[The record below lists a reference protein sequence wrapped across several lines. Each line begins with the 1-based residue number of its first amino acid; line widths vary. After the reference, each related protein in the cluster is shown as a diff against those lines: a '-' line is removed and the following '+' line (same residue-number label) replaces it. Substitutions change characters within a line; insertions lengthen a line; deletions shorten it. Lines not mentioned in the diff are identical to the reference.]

1 MKRGRGRPP
10 KSPFV
15 SIDSRV
21 KRFRSGR
28 GGGGGDAGS
37 SGGTP
42 ASSRSSTPVHSGSSR
57 TPSREM
63 RSRAREAA
71 QRSKQLIHEVMKV
84 VGGDDE
90 EEDVD
95 DVSDDLS
102 EEESDESDYAE
113 SESALSVYSESSFST
128 VSSSKRRYIR
138 HPRPKSPVVFD
149 DEREVPPLTLPKS
162 GEDLLLPTEHLMDA
176 IAVYEVIR
184 HFRIILRVSPFRFED
199 FCAALL
205 SQEQC
210 SLIAEIHIALLK
222 ALVREDEQNST
233 TFGPHD
239 LKDSINIKMYYLDAM
254 TWPELVRCYVES
266 DKEFRDVLP
275 SCSGPDWPYVP
286 LDDKLKVLRLLTDQ
300 VLVSNAIRDFI
311 YTEGTVQYDDH
322 CRVCHKLG
330 DLLCCETCS
339 AVYHLECVRPPLEEV
354 PEDDWLC
361 EVCVAHQVGGVTD
374 CVLEAEKTGQMSRQ
388 EPLGYDRHGRKYW
401 FLCRRVVVESDTET
415 WYYSTKL
422 QLQELLGTLDSQNYE
437 RDLCMAVEETK
448 DELVKH
454 MNVTER
460 LTNEARGNQRSII
473 QSSNE
478 EIEKRLEEKRK
489 LEEEKRK
496 KEEEEAMKR
505 QEEMRKREEELR
517 AHQIASS
524 LEQLAQM
531 AAPVSGEMG
540 PLAPVAAV
548 TQPGDAV
555 MQPAPAPSDVTAVSQ
570 QTTTEETTTT
580 TSTSSETTK
589 MEVAESAPDGN
600 TVTSSV
606 VQVTQSVTTTVTT
619 VTKVEETKVEQKQ
632 DGDSMLSSAENVS
645 EKTESS
651 ADKKEEEK
659 KEVSSGPTVVSVQ
672 SIRSDVKE
680 RQLDVTENSSDDKG
694 DSSTVP
700 STNSVAVT
708 SAPVSTVSTTA
719 SDPSQQVQPKATV
732 IVMNKDGT
740 KVTYAILPKGT
751 TASTTSASSA
761 SSTSAGTLT
770 TTTTGSASTD
780 GNQTSSSS
788 QPTSTTVTTSSDA
801 DTASSS
807 TGSSP
812 PKTRMVTRLQNPESK
827 LSQRLAAAPVASTA
841 NLTGKGGAKDSILVI
856 NAQGEI
862 KQIDGKGSSMVSNLS
877 KPNLFRLGQEGKFRM
892 YVNQYTSNQLAL
904 NKHQHAEDR
913 DRRRGLTHKFC
924 LNTQQEFKW
933 QGTVHGNKALT
944 VSTLRLTLVHL
955 ENSIPKPFLHPH
967 WATFRTNWIKAVH
980 MCTAPKE
987 FALALSIFESVVKPC
1002 VLLNVWRDSLGHV
1015 RLQRVTALEKDDK
1028 KKKKDQGKL
1037 FEEEEVENPVYVKY
1051 TIPLKHQ
1058 VWKLKGEEYRIT
1070 GMGGWMWLSATR
1082 TPRFQPAL
1090 PVPDTTKPLPGI
1102 KDPVPESSIKEEGA
1116 AEAAENCLD
1125 AKVKVEEPEISP
1137 VKQKAKDGEEP
1148 MDVDVTSTPM
1158 KEENMEVDQESS
1170 AKRKEKAKVKVES
1183 PGSKGLKRKAD
1194 YWEKGLGI
1202 ETINVSEGLKKHLLY
1217 KKLKPT
1223 KLDGFLD
1230 RREKQF
1236 DLEQRQI
1243 LSSGPQGV
1251 KVEGQKVE
1259 VKKEGSVAAGAAQ
1272 STTGSS
1278 GNQASVAKT
1287 MTSPAAVTTATASL
1301 TLPALSTKVAKP
1313 LPAQAAV
1320 KAAPSPTTQASS
1332 LEKSAKSGLGSPEG
1346 DPKTFENAF
1355 KNFLGIPEPIANGEV
1370 DSSQSRMNSMVS
1382 KGCHDQCYSPSCL
1395 SGSGS
1400 CYSTVCRWQR
1410 HIARSHGEADKAV
1423 VSPDRTK
1430 QHLSPV
1436 SGKSDTNTDTNTDPD
1451 TACGRKGVPNGSI
1464 LDGMV
1469 SSRGSE
1475 VPVSGASSLL
1485 SSIVSQSKGQVLAA
1499 CSTAQTA
1506 CTGVATQGTN
1516 AVPTNVPS
1524 TNVGPTSA
1532 LPQGSNCG
1540 SPVGTVQG
1548 CGENDSSLTNKTQQ
1562 ASTQSSPSV
1571 TERGQPPLTNCVG
1584 SASPAKTK
1592 TTAATVSPISATAT
1606 TNTAKSLPLGNG
1618 VSGMVTT
1625 VASSDG
1631 VVRTV
1636 HTVTK
1641 SVVKTTTQ
1649 SSTHTVVRT
1658 QQSGT
1663 VAQTAT
1669 VSSSLAATV
1678 NATKTETS
1686 SKVLSSGIA
1695 SKGTSSVATSQASAV
1710 QASLTVSKSDGVV
1723 TYSTTGKV
1731 YLAKF
1736 TRVKKKKSQKV
1747 LLPSSNKF
1755 STRVGKKSIFIL
1767 PPQEL
1772 RKLAR
1777 RGANKEVACFKYDAK
1792 MVGAHWPYLAP
1803 RPTFRLAWRYHVQ
1816 ILRSL
1821 SSVASL
1827 IRVLWACLRWEDM
1840 SIKPPTGTSNTITT
1854 ETEITTTEITKRRDV
1869 GTFGL
1874 RSEYCVRK
1882 IICPINTP
1890 SQKETHRPQRKG
1902 LRSSSQTPKPEAP
1915 QPSGP
1920 MVIETW
1926 VPEEDL
1932 ELWEIRQF
1940 AEKLEKQQE
1949 QARQK
1954 VAQAEAAT
1962 KAEQVKAQ
1970 LEVQLKQQRQAMQQ
1984 KRLQEQATKTKTQTP
1999 QTPQATPKV
2008 VTVSITPEQMK
2019 LVQSGG
2025 ATPVTSITTA
2035 TTAVVQ
2041 TPTGVKKVQ
2050 IPVRRII
2057 TVGGAAAAARAS
2069 AASGILGTTKT
2080 TPSLLPAVSKQTFP
2094 PYPSQGMTATLSGTP
2109 TSSTMVRLPISQL
2122 QQAGG
2127 KIQFKTV
2134 TVQAPVLGQGQTQ
2147 VIQGQGVS
2155 SQGQGQVLQAHMTP
2169 QGVLQ
2174 YRLIKPTGQAVQAQV
2189 VASTQGQAVQSQ
2201 TAQIQ
2206 VQAGATSQTVQV
2218 PVQTQQQVQTHP
2230 QVVVKPSQSGAVQ
2243 GTVQAQGQAVQ
2254 GQRLILPAVNTQGAS
2269 ATVQT
2274 SAASVSGQVSGQP
2287 LQGQA
2292 TVSQTPGM
2300 QTQPL
2305 KIQTAQGQTIV
2316 LQPQSLV
2323 TPTGQAQLLPGQQIF
2338 RATMPDGTVKHFIIT
2353 PKIVTQTV
2361 QPTTSTPQPIK
2372 NVVSLQ
2378 TPSVQQKIL
2387 QMQQQHQQQQL
2398 AAIQEAQKKDRE
2410 LQQKYQQ
2417 QLMQKQLS
2425 DSPLAVGKQAKVQ
2438 IKQNKL
2444 IENLRAKQKTLTPEE
2459 REDNQRMIVCNQV
2472 MKHILDT
2479 IDREEKAD
2487 QKKRKKEET
2496 AEQKRSKAMALK
2508 LQTTLFKH
2516 KEQLRKDMLKKR
2528 SLMEKEITKEVQD
2541 ELKHELKKKG
2551 HKRKGSETASSGL
2564 EDTPKKKKKAEK
2576 PAKAEGKSKMIRT
2589 SQSSRDKDRK
2599 LYCVCK
2605 TPYDAT
2611 QFYIGCDLCSNWF
2624 HGACVGI
2631 TEKQA
2636 EQMDSYT
2643 CPDCSRLTEDGE
2655 QELYCLCR
2663 TPYDE
2668 TQFYI
2673 GCDRCNDWFH
2683 GRCVGILPAEADEID
2698 YYICPNCQSSKDMQM
2713 HNKSLSEKDTD
2724 QLKRLLKSLQSHKM
2738 AWPFVE
2744 PVSELE
2750 VPDYYQVIKEP
2761 MDLST
2766 VDKRLRQKYYKTLN
2780 QYVADISKIFDNCRY
2795 YNPSDS
2801 AFCKCAEVLEG
2812 FFLQKLK
2819 TVKSRLGS

>member
-84 VGGDDE
+84 VGGHDE
-90 EEDVD
+90 GEEDVD

-149 DEREVPPLTLPKS
+149 DEREVPPLTIPKS

-222 ALVREDEQNST
+222 ALIREDEQNST

-300 VLVSNAIRDFI
+300 VLVSNAIRDYI

-422 QLQELLGTLDSQNYE
+422 QLQELLETLDTQNYE

-454 MNVTER
+454 MDVTER

-496 KEEEEAMKR
+496 KEEEEALKR
-505 QEEMRKREEELR
+505 QEEMRKREEEFR

-524 LEQLAQM
+524 LEQLAKM
-531 AAPVSGEMG
+531 TAPVSGETHQLG

-548 TQPGDAV
+548 TQPGDTAL
-555 MQPAPAPSDVTAVSQ
+555 QPAPAPSEVTTVA

-589 MEVAESAPDGN
+589 MEVAESNQEDG

-619 VTKVEETKVEQKQ
+619 VTKVEETKVEQQQ
-632 DGDSMLSSAENVS
+632 DGDSTLSST
-645 EKTESS
+645 EKVL
-651 ADKKEEEK
+651 DKKEPSPEKTAEEK
-659 KEVSSGPTVVSVQ
+659 EEVSSGPTVVSLQ

-694 DSSTVP
+694 TSGTASS
-700 STNSVAVT
+700 SNSVAVT
-708 SAPVSTVSTTA
+708 SALASTAA
-719 SDPSQQVQPKATV
+719 SDPSQPVQPKATV

-751 TASTTSASSA
+751 STSSTSASAA
-761 SSTSAGTLT
+761 SSTSSTTLT
-770 TTTTGSASTD
+770 TTTGGSVPTN
-780 GNQTSSSS
+780 GTQTSSSS

-801 DTASSS
+801 DTTSSS

-841 NLTGKGGAKDSILVI
+841 NLTGKGGGKDSILVI

-862 KQIDGKGSSMVSNLS
+862 KQIDGKGSSMVSHLS

-955 ENSIPKPFLHPH
+955 ENAIPKPFLHPH

-1070 GMGGWMWLSATR
+1070 GMGGWMWLSSTR
-1082 TPRFQPAL
+1082 TPQFQPAL

-1102 KDPVPESSIKEEGA
+1102 KDPVSESAIKE

-1137 VKQKAKDGEEP
+1137 VKQKPKAGEEP
-1148 MDVDVTSTPM
+1148 MDLDVTGTPV
-1158 KEENMEVDQESS
+1158 KEENMEVDHESS
-1170 AKRKEKAKVKVES
+1170 AKRKEKAKVKVET

-1243 LSSGPQGV
+1243 LSSGPQGG

-1259 VKKEGSVAAGAAQ
+1259 VKKEGSVAARAAQ
-1272 STTGSS
+1272 STTG
-1278 GNQASVAKT
+1278 NKASVAKT
-1287 MTSPAAVTTATASL
+1287 VTSPAAVTTSTASL
-1301 TLPALSTKVAKP
+1301 TLPALSAKVAKP
-1313 LPAQAAV
+1313 LPAQPAV
-1320 KAAPSPTTQASS
+1320 KAAPTLASS
-1332 LEKSAKSGLGSPEG
+1332 PEKPADKSGHVSPEAE
-1346 DPKTFENAF
+1346 PKTYESAF
-1355 KNFLGIPEPIANGEV
+1355 KNFLGIPEPIANGELN
-1370 DSSQSRMNSMVS
+1370 SSQSQMNSMVS
-1382 KGCHDQCYSPSCL
+1382 KEAGCHRCYSPSCL
-1395 SGSGS
+1395 SGAGS
-1400 CYSTVCRWQR
+1400 CYSTTCRWQR
-1410 HIARSHGEADKAV
+1410 HRAGSNVEADKI
-1423 VSPDRTK
+1423 VSPERTK
-1430 QHLSPV
+1430 QLLSAV
-1436 SGKSDTNTDTNTDPD
+1436 SGKADTNTDTNTDPD
-1451 TACGRKGVPNGSI
+1451 ATCGRKGVPNGSI

-1469 SSRGSE
+1469 SSRGAQL
-1475 VPVSGASSLL
+1475 PVSGASSLL
-1485 SSIVSQSKGQVLAA
+1485 SSIVSQSKGQVPAA
-1499 CSTAQTA
+1499 CSTAQTP

-1516 AVPTNVPS
+1516 AVPRNVPS

-1548 CGENDSSLTNKTQQ
+1548 CGGNDDNSLTNKTQQ
-1562 ASTQSSPSV
+1562 ASTQSSTSV
-1571 TERGQPPLTNCVG
+1571 TERVQPPLTNCVG

-1592 TTAATVSPISATAT
+1592 TTAATVPPISATAT

-1618 VSGMVTT
+1618 VSSTVTT
-1625 VASSDG
+1625 VASSEG

-1649 SSTHTVVRT
+1649 NSTHTVVRT
-1658 QQSGT
+1658 QQSST

-1669 VSSSLAATV
+1669 VSSTVAAAV
-1678 NATKTETS
+1678 NSTKTETN
-1686 SKVLSSGIA
+1686 SKVLSKCA
-1695 SKGTSSVATSQASAV
+1695 SSVATSQAS
-1710 QASLTVSKSDGVV
+1710 LTVTKSDGHV

-1874 RSEYCVRK
+1874 RSDYCVRK

-1902 LRSSSQTPKPEAP
+1902 LRSSSQTPKAEVP

-1962 KAEQVKAQ
+1962 KAEQMKAQ

-1999 QTPQATPKV
+1999 LTPQTTPKV

-2057 TVGGAAAAARAS
+2057 TVGGAQAAARAS
-2069 AASGILGTTKT
+2069 AATSGILGTTKT
-2080 TPSLLPAVSKQTFP
+2080 TQSLLPAVSKQTFP
-2094 PYPSQGMTATLSGTP
+2094 PYQPQGVTATLSSTP

-2218 PVQTQQQVQTHP
+2218 PVQTQQQVQAHP

-2254 GQRLILPAVNTQGAS
+2254 GQRLILPAVNTQGA
-2269 ATVQT
+2269 TVQT
-2274 SAASVSGQVSGQP
+2274 SAASVAGQVSGQP

-2398 AAIQEAQKKDRE
+2398 AAIADAQKKDRE

-2589 SQSSRDKDRK
+2589 SQSGRDKDRK

-2624 HGACVGI
+2624 HGACVNI

-2683 GRCVGILPAEADEID
+2683 GRCVGILPSEADEID

-2724 QLKRLLKSLQSHKM
+2724 HLKRLLKSLQSHKM

-2766 VDKRLRQKYYKTLN
+2766 VEKRLRQKYYKTLN

>member
-28 GGGGGDAGS
+28 GGGGDAGS

-95 DVSDDLS
+95 DLSDDLS

-222 ALVREDEQNST
+222 ALIREDEQNST

-300 VLVSNAIRDFI
+300 VLVSNAIRDYI

-422 QLQELLGTLDSQNYE
+422 QLQELLETLDSQNYE

-454 MNVTER
+454 MDVTER

-517 AHQIASS
+517 ARQIASS

-531 AAPVSGEMG
+531 TTPVSGEPGQVG
-540 PLAPVAAV
+540 PVAPAAAV
-548 TQPGDAV
+548 TQPGDT
-555 MQPAPAPSDVTAVSQ
+555 APASNDITAVS
-570 QTTTEETTTT
+570 QTTTEETTTTT

-589 MEVAESAPDGN
+589 MEVAESSQEGS

-619 VTKVEETKVEQKQ
+619 VTKVEETKVEQKK
-632 DGDSMLSSAENVS
+632 DADSTLSSV
-645 EKTESS
+645 ESVL
-651 ADKKEEEK
+651 EK
-659 KEVSSGPTVVSVQ
+659 KESSPDKTAEEKESSGPTVVSLQ

-680 RQLDVTENSSDDKG
+680 RQLDVTENSSDDKALPTSG
-694 DSSTVP
+694 TATSP
-700 STNSVAVT
+700 NTNSVPVT
-708 SAPVSTVSTTA
+708 SAPA
-719 SDPSQQVQPKATV
+719 SDTSQPVQPKATV

-751 TASTTSASSA
+751 STSSTPASVA
-761 SSTSAGTLT
+761 SSTSATTLT
-770 TTTTGSASTD
+770 TTGGSTSAD
-780 GNQTSSSS
+780 GNQTQTSSSL
-788 QPTSTTVTTSSDA
+788 PTSTTVTTGSDA
-801 DTASSS
+801 DTPSSS
-807 TGSSP
+807 TNSSP

-841 NLTGKGGAKDSILVI
+841 NLTGKGGGKDSILVI

-862 KQIDGKGSSMVSNLS
+862 KQIDGKGSSMVNNLS

-1070 GMGGWMWLSATR
+1070 GMGGWMWLSSTR

-1102 KDPVPESSIKEEGA
+1102 KDPVPESSVKDTD
-1116 AEAAENCLD
+1116 AAENCLD
-1125 AKVKVEEPEISP
+1125 AKVKSEEPEISP
-1137 VKQKAKDGEEP
+1137 VKQKGKDGEEP
-1148 MDVDVTSTPM
+1148 MDVDVTSTPV
-1158 KEENMEVDQESS
+1158 KEENMEVDQDSP
-1170 AKRKEKAKVKVES
+1170 AKRKEKTKVKVET
-1183 PGSKGLKRKAD
+1183 SKGLKRKAD

-1243 LSSGPQGV
+1243 LSSGSQGV
-1251 KVEGQKVE
+1251 KIEGQKVE
-1259 VKKEGSVAAGAAQ
+1259 VKRDGSAAAGAAQ

-1278 GNQASVAKT
+1278 GSQASVAKT

-1313 LPAQAAV
+1313 VPAQTTV
-1320 KAAPSPTTQASS
+1320 KAAPSPAPQASS
-1332 LEKSAKSGLGSPEG
+1332 PEKPAVKSGLGSPEG
-1346 DPKTFENAF
+1346 QPKTYESAF
-1355 KNFLGIPEPIANGEV
+1355 KNFLGIPEPIANGELN
-1370 DSSQSRMNSMVS
+1370 SSQSQMNIMVS
-1382 KGCHDQCYSPSCL
+1382 KGKESGCYQCYSPSCF
-1395 SGSGS
+1395 SGVGS
-1400 CYSTVCRWQR
+1400 CYSAVCRWQR
-1410 HIARSHGEADKAV
+1410 HVVGSHVEADKV
-1423 VSPDRTK
+1423 VSPERTK
-1430 QHLSPV
+1430 QLLSPV
-1436 SGKSDTNTDTNTDPD
+1436 SGKADTNTDTNTDPD
-1451 TACGRKGVPNGSI
+1451 PTCGRKGVPNGSI

-1469 SSRGSE
+1469 SSRGSSL
-1475 VPVSGASSLL
+1475 PVSGASSLL
-1485 SSIVSQSKGQVLAA
+1485 SSIASQSKGQVPAA
-1499 CSTAQTA
+1499 GSTAQTA
-1506 CTGVATQGTN
+1506 CTGAATQGTH
-1516 AVPTNVPS
+1516 AVPRNVPS

-1532 LPQGSNCG
+1532 FPQGSSNCA
-1540 SPVGTVQG
+1540 SPAGTIQG
-1548 CGENDSSLTNKTQQ
+1548 CGGSDNSSLTNKTQQ
-1562 ASTQSSPSV
+1562 ASTQSSTSV
-1571 TERGQPPLTNCVG
+1571 TERVQPSLTNCVG

-1592 TTAATVSPISATAT
+1592 TTAAPATAT

-1618 VSGMVTT
+1618 VSSTVTT
-1625 VASSDG
+1625 VASGEG

-1649 SSTHTVVRT
+1649 NSTHTVVRT

-1669 VSSSLAATV
+1669 VSSTVAATTTV
-1678 NATKTETS
+1678 NATKTETN

-1695 SKGTSSVATSQASAV
+1695 SKCTSSVATSQASAA
-1710 QASLTVSKSDGVV
+1710 QASLTVKKSDGHV

-1902 LRSSSQTPKPEAP
+1902 LRSSSQTPKTEAP

-1962 KAEQVKAQ
+1962 KAEQMKAQ

-1999 QTPQATPKV
+1999 QTPQSTPKV

-2057 TVGGAAAAARAS
+2057 TVGGAQAAARAS
-2069 AASGILGTTKT
+2069 AASSGILGSTKT

-2094 PYPSQGMTATLSGTP
+2094 PYPSQGVTATLSTTP
-2109 TSSTMVRLPISQL
+2109 TSTTMVRLPISQL

-2269 ATVQT
+2269 VQT

-2398 AAIQEAQKKDRE
+2398 AAIAEAQKKDRE

-2576 PAKAEGKSKMIRT
+2576 SAKTEGKSKMIRT
-2589 SQSSRDKDRK
+2589 SQSGRDKDRK

-2624 HGACVGI
+2624 HGVCVNI

-2713 HNKSLSEKDTD
+2713 HNKSLSDKDTD

-2766 VDKRLRQKYYKTLN
+2766 VETRLRQKYYKTLN

>member
-300 VLVSNAIRDFI
+300 VLVSNAIRDYI

-473 QSSNE
+473 QSSN
-478 EIEKRLEEKRK
+478 
-489 LEEEKRK
+489 
-496 KEEEEAMKR
+496 
-505 QEEMRKREEELR
+505 
-517 AHQIASS
+517 ASS

-555 MQPAPAPSDVTAVSQ
+555 PEPAPAPSEVTAVSQ

-589 MEVAESAPDGN
+589 MELAESAPDGN

-632 DGDSMLSSAENVS
+632 DGDSLLSSAENVS
-645 EKTESS
+645 EEKESS
-651 ADKKEEEK
+651 ADKNEEEK

-694 DSSTVP
+694 ASSTVP
-700 STNSVAVT
+700 STNSVVVT

-761 SSTSAGTLT
+761 SSTSAGTLIT

-812 PKTRMVTRLQNPESK
+812 PKTRM
-827 LSQRLAAAPVASTA
+827 
-841 NLTGKGGAKDSILVI
+841 
-856 NAQGEI
+856 
-862 KQIDGKGSSMVSNLS
+862 
-877 KPNLFRLGQEGKFRM
+877 
-892 YVNQYTSNQLAL
+892 
-904 NKHQHAEDR
+904 
-913 DRRRGLTHKFC
+913 
-924 LNTQQEFKW
+924 
-933 QGTVHGNKALT
+933 
-944 VSTLRLTLVHL
+944 
-955 ENSIPKPFLHPH
+955 
-967 WATFRTNWIKAVH
+967 
-980 MCTAPKE
+980 
-987 FALALSIFESVVKPC
+987 
-1002 VLLNVWRDSLGHV
+1002 
-1015 RLQRVTALEKDDK
+1015 RVTALEKDDK

-1090 PVPDTTKPLPGI
+1090 PVPDTTKHLPGI

-1116 AEAAENCLD
+1116 AEAAKNCLD

-1148 MDVDVTSTPM
+1148 MDVDVMSTPM
-1158 KEENMEVDQESS
+1158 KDENMEVDQEST
-1170 AKRKEKAKVKVES
+1170 AKRKEKAKVKVEA

-1287 MTSPAAVTTATASL
+1287 VTSSAAVTTATASL

-1313 LPAQAAV
+1313 LPAPAAV
-1320 KAAPSPTTQASS
+1320 KAAPTPTPQASS
-1332 LEKSAKSGLGSPEG
+1332 PEKPSAKSGLGSPEG

-1370 DSSQSRMNSMVS
+1370 NSSQMNSMVS
-1382 KGCHDQCYSPSCL
+1382 KGCHQCYSPSCL

-1436 SGKSDTNTDTNTDPD
+1436 SGKADTNTDTNTDPD

-1485 SSIVSQSKGQVLAA
+1485 SSIVSQSKGQVPAA

-1532 LPQGSNCG
+1532 LSQGNNCG

-1548 CGENDSSLTNKTQQ
+1548 CGENYSSLTNKTQQ

-1571 TERGQPPLTNCVG
+1571 TDRGQPPLTNCVG

-1592 TTAATVSPISATAT
+1592 TTAATVSPVSATAT

-1618 VSGMVTT
+1618 VSGVVTT
-1625 VASSDG
+1625 VASSEG

-1669 VSSSLAATV
+1669 VSSSMAATV

-1710 QASLTVSKSDGVV
+1710 KASLTVSKSDGNV

-1902 LRSSSQTPKPEAP
+1902 LRSSSQTPKAEAP

-1999 QTPQATPKV
+1999 QTPQSTPKV

-2069 AASGILGTTKT
+2069 AASSGILGTTKT

-2218 PVQTQQQVQTHP
+2218 PVQTQQQVQAHP

-2254 GQRLILPAVNTQGAS
+2254 GQRLILPAVNT
-2269 ATVQT
+2269 
-2274 SAASVSGQVSGQP
+2274 QVSGQP

-2417 QLMQKQLS
+2417 QLMQKQ
-2425 DSPLAVGKQAKVQ
+2425 VQ

-2576 PAKAEGKSKMIRT
+2576 PTKAEGKSKMIRT